1 MRIALIGAGGLAKEY
16 LEVAQLS
23 GHEIVATFSSSGSL
37 AGIPNLGYL
46 DDISANKDKFD
57 AVAIA
62 IGVNNSERIQVRRT
76 ILNFL
81 NDRNIKQANLIS
93 PYSRVHSSVI
103 LGEGVYIHHNVIISC
118 DAQIGNGVIIN
129 TSAQIGHDCRIG
141 DNVSVGPNVFI
152 GGGTVI
158 GDDILLGV
166 ASVIKDGI
174 EIGSNCVVG
183 MGSVV
188 VKSMKENQL
197 MMPQI
202 TKAISISFN

>member
-1 MRIALIGAGGLAKEY
+1 MKIALIGAGGLAKEY
-16 LEVAQLS
+16 LEVAQLC
-23 GHEIVATFSSSGSL
+23 GHEIVATFSSSGTL
-37 AGIPNLGYL
+37 NGIPNLGYL

-62 IGVNNSERIQVRRT
+62 IGVNNNERIHVRRT

-81 NDRNIKQANLIS
+81 NEHNIKQANLIS
-93 PYSRVHSSVI
+93 PYSRIHSSVI
-103 LGEGVYIHHNVIISC
+103 LGEGVYINHNVIISC
-118 DAQIGNGVIIN
+118 DVQIGNGVIIN
-129 TSAQIGHDCRIG
+129 TSALIGHDCRIG

-152 GGGTVI
+152 GGGAVI

-166 ASVIKDGI
+166 ASVIRDGI

>member
-16 LEVAQLS
+16 LEVAQLC

-37 AGIPNLGYL
+37 SGIPNLGYL

-62 IGVNNSERIQVRRT
+62 IGVNNIERIQVRRT

-81 NDRNIKQANLIS
+81 NEQNIKQANLIS
-93 PYSRVHSSVI
+93 PYSRIHSSVI

-152 GGGTVI
+152 GGGAVI

-166 ASVIKDGI
+166 ASVIRDGI
-174 EIGSNCVVG
+174 EIGSNCIVG